1 MTTARRTRR
10 TRTSLALAASLTASL
25 LTAGTAQAQTIST
38 LPAEYNFLADAYTGA
53 NYRYVGENF
62 VVPAGP
68 GNGFLKSLTVGVEGW
83 SGSPEQ
89 VQLRTFVYA
98 WDGNRPT
105 GPALYTGPIFS
116 PPATRGFVW
125 HTFAPDVQL
134 TVGGSY
140 VFFLSGVGLPQPTA
154 TTFYGIA
161 QRGTTVLDA
170 YVPGIRVNADDPNFA
185 NLSTTT
191 WFKSPDRDIAFELT
205 FGAAPAAT
213 VPEPGTWAMLGTG
226 LLIVGGT
233 AARRRRTA

>member
-1 MTTARRTRR
+1 MHTRR
-10 TRTSLALAASLTASL
+10 TTRTLLALAASLV
-25 LTAGTAQAQTIST
+25 TAGAARAQTIST
-38 LPAEYNFLADAYTGA
+38 LPPEYNFLADAYTGA

-62 VVPAGP
+62 VVPGGP
-68 GNGFLKSLTVGVEGW
+68 GNGFLNALTVGVEGW

-89 VQLRTFVYA
+89 VQLRTYVYA

-105 GPALYTGPIFS
+105 GSALYTSPIFS

-140 VFFLSGVGLPQPTA
+140 VFFLSGVGLPQPNNV
-154 TTFYGIA
+154 TFYGIA
-161 QRGTTVLDA
+161 QRGTTVQDA

-191 WFKSPDRDIAFELT
+191 WYKSSDRDIAFELG

-213 VPEPGTWAMLGTG
+213 VPEPGTWALLGSG
-226 LLIVGGT
+226 LLVVGVG
-233 AARRRRTA
+233 AVRRRRTA